1 MSNDDLVD
9 LLTNALG
16 NPNFDPDTVMKAL
29 AEKANEMQQRGEHPG
44 SLYAIANSSRRSPTK
59 PNAGTNKEWITTKVV
74 FCNKV

>member
-16 NPNFDPDTVMKAL
+16 NPNFDPDTVIKAL

-44 SLYAIANSSRRSPTK
+44 SLYAIANLLPEITHEAKRRY
-59 PNAGTNKEWITTKVV
+59 
-74 FCNKV
+74 